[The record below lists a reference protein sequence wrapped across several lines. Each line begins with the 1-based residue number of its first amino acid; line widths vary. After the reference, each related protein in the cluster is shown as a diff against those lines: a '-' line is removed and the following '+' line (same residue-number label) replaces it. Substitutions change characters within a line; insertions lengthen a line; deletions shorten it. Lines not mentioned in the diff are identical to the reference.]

1 MRIKFRFADDS
12 DRNEWNEIVEKTAQS
27 EIYHTF
33 EWVELLERT
42 YHIKVFRLIVEADN
56 TIVGIL
62 PFVLFTNPIVS
73 RKIISLP
80 FSDIGGFLLLD
91 EYHDLSDSLVKEL
104 VKIAKKWKADFMEFR
119 LLQENAKNLL
129 NLNFTLGLQAF
140 TYRLDTT
147 KPYKEIWHNYSKKI
161 RHNIKKMKNMG
172 LRIREAQSEYD
183 LYLYYNIYLK
193 RMKDFGTPPAP
204 FSFWRNMRNIFHP
217 KGRMKLIFTLLDDKE
232 IAGFTALLF
241 KRKLYF
247 IYNVSLTEY
256 WKYYG
261 LNELL
266 FDWYIK
272 YACENQYELVDFGR
286 SRKSTGVQRF
296 KEKGWGTN
304 PIPLNKYCFFLHGKM
319 RNPLET
325 TLQTNN
331 IYAKAWKTF
340 IPTPIT
346 PLLGYLLRKNLG
358 DI

>member
-1 MRIKFRFADDS
+1 MNIKFRFAEHT
-12 DRNEWNEIVEKTAQS
+12 NKKEWNKIVEKNVQS
-27 EIYHTF
+27 EIYHSF
-33 EWVELLERT
+33 EWGELLERT
-42 YHIKVFRLIVEADN
+42 YNIKVFRLVAEVDN

-62 PFVLFTNPIVS
+62 PFVYFKNPIFG

-80 FSDIGGFLLLD
+80 FSDIGGLLLLD
-91 EYHDLSDSLVKEL
+91 EHHDLSHKFIKEL
-104 VKIAKKWKADFMEFR
+104 VKTAKKWNTNFIECR
-119 LLQENAKNLL
+119 LLQENAKDLSS
-129 NLNFTLGLQAF
+129 LNFIIGHQAF

-147 KPYKEIWHNYSKKI
+147 KPYKEIWRNYSKKI

-204 FSFWRNMRNIFHP
+204 FSFWRNMWNIFYP
-217 KGRMKLIFTLLDDKE
+217 KGKMKLIFTLLDDKE

-241 KRKLYF
+241 KQKLYF

-286 SRKSTGVQRF
+286 TRKNTGVQQF
-296 KEKGWGTN
+296 KEKGWGTKR
-304 PIPLNKYCFFLHGKM
+304 IPLNTYYLFLHDKVK
-319 RNPLET
+319 NPLET
-325 TLQTNN
+325 ALQTNN

-358 DI
+358 DV